1 MEEVTVRI
9 IPFDETE
16 RVETGVVQD
25 GLVLRNQ
32 IGTGFGERKY
42 GLRGLEFVTVSPMFF
57 DPENDANQLR
67 DLETRM
73 RKESGAVV
81 KHVEYSDEP
90 MRPVYVEYLD
100 ENEELIGDKGSD
112 VALTETEAI
121 FAIMLSWAEHQ
132 LRIENKVYESLD
144 V

>member
-1 MEEVTVRI
+1 MEEVPVRI

-73 RKESGAVV
+73 RQESGAVV
-81 KHVEYSDEP
+81 KHVVQ
-90 MRPVYVEYLD
+90 R
-100 ENEELIGDKGSD
+100 
-112 VALTETEAI
+112 
-121 FAIMLSWAEHQ
+121 
-132 LRIENKVYESLD
+132 
-144 V
+144 

>member
-1 MEEVTVRI
+1 MNKEQKIEI
-9 IPFDETE
+9 AKWYGLILDDTE
-16 RVETGVVQD
+16 D

-73 RKESGAVV
+73 RKESGEV
-81 KHVEYSDEP
+81 
-90 MRPVYVEYLD
+90 R
-100 ENEELIGDKGSD
+100 
-112 VALTETEAI
+112 
-121 FAIMLSWAEHQ
+121 
-132 LRIENKVYESLD
+132 
-144 V
+144 